1 MSENET
7 KGYTIP
13 RGIGGVEDAPILPTQ
28 PGVGDATPTAQWV
41 LDLLSDGV
49 DTNKPLGDGFQSKYD
64 EEITRFDSTTG
75 EYVTKQT
82 TIDAQEYLKAK
93 GYNFIYYPYMAGEVA
108 RDIAPGLRIIL
119 KNQLASV
126 GLIDLTKTQGSMV
139 DEEFTKGIRRLMECS
154 MNNGG
159 KLDWVQSLG
168 VLRTD
173 MSVRKSAKTK
183 APVIESDQMDDIVDE
198 LLAKSKARKGAPL
211 SDYETQYITNKLTTG
226 PAEQFKQS
234 LGGLATGAGA
244 SLSYDITTGQA
255 VQTPATPAE
264 EPDVDRLTEGGEDVL
279 DEIFEPREELQR
291 QSDMEDLTFNRM
303 QRNLAG
309 LKAAEAQPV
318 PRIR

>member
-13 RGIGGVEDAPILPTQ
+13 RGVGGVEDAPRLPTQ
-28 PGVGDATPTAQWV
+28 PGIGDATPTAQWV

-139 DEEFTKGIRRLMECS
+139 DEEFTKGIRRLMEFS

-211 SDYETQYITNKLTTG
+211 SQEEKDYITSKINNRIGLFNQEIQGLSAGTEGRLAFDPST
-226 PAEQFKQS
+226 PV
-234 LGGLATGAGA
+234 GGRL
-244 SLSYDITTGQA
+244 I
-255 VQTPATPAE
+255 PATPAE
-264 EPDVDRLTEGGEDVL
+264 EADAEQFAEDLAGIEEEV
-279 DEIFEPREELQR
+279 FAPREEAAR
-291 QSDMEDLTFNRM
+291 VAGETEATRA
-303 QRNLAG
+303 RGAATIAG
-309 LKAAEAQPV
+309 LTNLSRRGVQ
-318 PRIR
+318 R

>member
-13 RGIGGVEDAPILPTQ
+13 RGIGGVEDAPRLPTQ
-28 PGVGDATPTAQWV
+28 PGLGDAT
-41 LDLLSDGV
+41 
-49 DTNKPLGDGFQSKYD
+49 
-64 EEITRFDSTTG
+64 
-75 EYVTKQT
+75 
-82 TIDAQEYLKAK
+82 DAQEYLKAK

-139 DEEFTKGIRRLMECS
+139 DEEFTKGIRRLMEFS

-211 SDYETQYITNKLTTG
+211 SQEEKDYITSKINNRIGLFNQEIQGLSAGTEGRLAFDPST
-226 PAEQFKQS
+226 PV
-234 LGGLATGAGA
+234 GGRL
-244 SLSYDITTGQA
+244 I
-255 VQTPATPAE
+255 PATPAE
-264 EPDVDRLTEGGEDVL
+264 EPDAEQFAEDLAGIEEEV
-279 DEIFEPREELQR
+279 FAPREEAARVAEETEATRARGASTIASLTNLSRRGVQR
-291 QSDMEDLTFNRM
+291 
-303 QRNLAG
+303 
-309 LKAAEAQPV
+309 
-318 PRIR
+318 

>member
-13 RGIGGVEDAPILPTQ
+13 RGIGGVEDAPRLPTQ
-28 PGVGDATPTAQWV
+28 PGLGDATPTAQWV

-139 DEEFTKGIRRLMECS
+139 DEEFTKGIRRLMEFS

-211 SDYETQYITNKLTTG
+211 SQEEKDYITSKINNRIGLFNQEIQGLSAGTEGRLAFDPST
-226 PAEQFKQS
+226 PV
-234 LGGLATGAGA
+234 GGRL
-244 SLSYDITTGQA
+244 I
-255 VQTPATPAE
+255 PATPAE
-264 EPDVDRLTEGGEDVL
+264 EPDAEQFAEDLAGIEEEV
-279 DEIFEPREELQR
+279 FAPREEAAR
-291 QSDMEDLTFNRM
+291 VAEETEATRA
-303 QRNLAG
+303 RGAATIAG
-309 LKAAEAQPV
+309 LTNLSRRGVQ
-318 PRIR
+318 R

>member
-13 RGIGGVEDAPILPTQ
+13 RGIGGVEDAPRLPTQ
-28 PGVGDATPTAQWV
+28 PGIGDATPTAQWV

-139 DEEFTKGIRRLMECS
+139 DEEFTKGIRRLMEFS

-211 SDYETQYITNKLTTG
+211 SQEEKDYITSKINNRIGLFNQEIQGLSAGTEGRLAFDPST
-226 PAEQFKQS
+226 PV
-234 LGGLATGAGA
+234 GGRL
-244 SLSYDITTGQA
+244 I
-255 VQTPATPAE
+255 PATPAE
-264 EPDVDRLTEGGEDVL
+264 EADAEQFAEDLAGIEEEV
-279 DEIFEPREELQR
+279 FAPREEAAR
-291 QSDMEDLTFNRM
+291 VAGETEATRA
-303 QRNLAG
+303 RGAATIAG
-309 LKAAEAQPV
+309 LTNLSRRGVQ
-318 PRIR
+318 R

>member
-7 KGYTIP
+7 QGYTMP
-13 RGIGGVEDAPILPTQ
+13 RGIGGIEDAPRIPTQ
-28 PGVGDATPTAQWV
+28 PGAGDATPTAQWV
-41 LDLLSDGV
+41 IDLLSDGV
-49 DTNKPLGDGFQSKYD
+49 DTNKPLGDGFQSKYT

-75 EYVTKQT
+75 EYITKPT
-82 TIDAQEYLKAK
+82 TLDAQEYLKAK

-126 GLIDLTKTQGSMV
+126 GLIDLSKTQGSMI
-139 DEEFTKGIRRLMECS
+139 DEEFTKGIRRLMEFS

-183 APVIESDQMDDIVDE
+183 APVIENDQMDDIVDE

-211 SDYETQYITNKLTTG
+211 SQEEREYISSKINNRIGFFNQEIQGLSAGTEGMLAFDPST
-226 PAEQFKQS
+226 PV
-234 LGGLATGAGA
+234 GGRLIPG
-244 SLSYDITTGQA
+244 
-255 VQTPATPAE
+255 TPAE
-264 EPDVDRLTEGGEDVL
+264 EPDAEQFAEDLAGIEEEV
-279 DEIFEPREELQR
+279 FAPREEAAR
-291 QSDMEDLTFNRM
+291 VAEETEATRA
-303 QRNLAG
+303 RGAATIAG
-309 LKAAEAQPV
+309 LTNLSRRGVQ
-318 PRIR
+318 R

>member
-13 RGIGGVEDAPILPTQ
+13 RGIGGVEDAPRLPTQ
-28 PGVGDATPTAQWV
+28 PGLGDATPTAQWV

-139 DEEFTKGIRRLMECS
+139 DEEFTKGIRRLMEFS

-211 SDYETQYITNKLTTG
+211 SQEEKDYITSKINNRIGLFNQEIQGLSAGTEGRLAFDPST
-226 PAEQFKQS
+226 PV
-234 LGGLATGAGA
+234 GGRL
-244 SLSYDITTGQA
+244 I
-255 VQTPATPAE
+255 PATPAE
-264 EPDVDRLTEGGEDVL
+264 EADAEQFAEDLAGIEEEV
-279 DEIFEPREELQR
+279 FAPREEAAR
-291 QSDMEDLTFNRM
+291 VAEETEATRA
-303 QRNLAG
+303 RGAATIAG
-309 LKAAEAQPV
+309 LTNLSRRGVQ
-318 PRIR
+318 R

>member
-13 RGIGGVEDAPILPTQ
+13 RGIGGVEDAPRLPTQ

-41 LDLLSDGV
+41 LDLLSNGV

-75 EYVTKQT
+75 EYVTKLT
-82 TIDAQEYLKAK
+82 TIDAQEYLKSK
-93 GYNFIYYPYMAGEVA
+93 GFNFIYYPYMAGEVA
-108 RDIAPGLRIIL
+108 RDIEPGIRIVL

-126 GLIDLTKTQGSMV
+126 GLIDLTKTQGAMV
-139 DEEFTKGIRRLMECS
+139 DEEFTKGIRRLMEFS

-168 VLRTD
+168 LLRTD

-183 APVIESDQMDDIVDE
+183 APVIENDQMDDIVDE

-211 SDYETQYITNKLTTG
+211 SQEEKDYITSKINNRIGFFNQEIQGLSAGTEGKLVFDPTTPVG
-226 PAEQFKQS
+226 ARLTPGTPAQEADAEQFAED
-234 LGGLATGAGA
+234 LAG
-244 SLSYDITTGQA
+244 I
-255 VQTPATPAE
+255 E
-264 EPDVDRLTEGGEDVL
+264 EEV
-279 DEIFEPREELQR
+279 FAPREEAAR
-291 QSDMEDLTFNRM
+291 VAEETEATRA
-303 QRNLAG
+303 RGAATIAG
-309 LKAAEAQPV
+309 LTNLSRRGVQ
-318 PRIR
+318 R

>member
-13 RGIGGVEDAPILPTQ
+13 RGIGGVEDAPRLPTQ
-28 PGVGDATPTAQWV
+28 PGIGDATPTAQWV

-64 EEITRFDSTTG
+64 EEVTRFDSTTG

-139 DEEFTKGIRRLMECS
+139 DEEFTKGIRRLMEFS

-211 SDYETQYITNKLTTG
+211 SQEEKDYITSKINNRIGLFNQEIQGLSAGTEGRLAFDPST
-226 PAEQFKQS
+226 PV
-234 LGGLATGAGA
+234 GGRL
-244 SLSYDITTGQA
+244 I
-255 VQTPATPAE
+255 PATPAE
-264 EPDVDRLTEGGEDVL
+264 EADAEQFAEDLAGIEEEV
-279 DEIFEPREELQR
+279 FAPREEAAR
-291 QSDMEDLTFNRM
+291 VAGETEATRA
-303 QRNLAG
+303 RGAATIAG
-309 LKAAEAQPV
+309 LTNLSRRGVQ
-318 PRIR
+318 R

>member
-13 RGIGGVEDAPILPTQ
+13 RGIGGVEDAPRLPTQ
-28 PGVGDATPTAQWV
+28 PGLGDATPTAQWV

-139 DEEFTKGIRRLMECS
+139 DEEFTKGIRRLMEFS

-211 SDYETQYITNKLTTG
+211 SQEEKDYITSKINNRIGLFNQEIQGLSAGTEGRLAFDPST
-226 PAEQFKQS
+226 PV
-234 LGGLATGAGA
+234 GGRL
-244 SLSYDITTGQA
+244 I
-255 VQTPATPAE
+255 PATPAE
-264 EPDVDRLTEGGEDVL
+264 EPDAEQFAEDLAGIEEEV
-279 DEIFEPREELQR
+279 FAPREEAAR
-291 QSDMEDLTFNRM
+291 VAGETEATRA
-303 QRNLAG
+303 RGAATIAG
-309 LKAAEAQPV
+309 LTNLSRRGVQ
-318 PRIR
+318 R

>member
-13 RGIGGVEDAPILPTQ
+13 RGIGGVGDAPRLPTQ
-28 PGVGDATPTAQWV
+28 PGIGDATPTAQWV
-41 LDLLSDGV
+41 LDLLSNGV

-139 DEEFTKGIRRLMECS
+139 DEEFTKGIRRLMEFS

-211 SDYETQYITNKLTTG
+211 SQEEKDYITSKINNRIGLFNQEIQGLSAGTEGRLAFDPST
-226 PAEQFKQS
+226 PV
-234 LGGLATGAGA
+234 GGRL
-244 SLSYDITTGQA
+244 I
-255 VQTPATPAE
+255 PATPAE
-264 EPDVDRLTEGGEDVL
+264 EADAEQFAEDLAGIEEEV
-279 DEIFEPREELQR
+279 FAPREEAAR
-291 QSDMEDLTFNRM
+291 VAGETEATRA
-303 QRNLAG
+303 RGAATIAG
-309 LKAAEAQPV
+309 LTNLSRRGVQ
-318 PRIR
+318 R

>member
-13 RGIGGVEDAPILPTQ
+13 RGIGGVKDAPRLPIQ
-28 PGVGDATPTAQWV
+28 PGLGDATPTAQWV

-139 DEEFTKGIRRLMECS
+139 DEEFTKGIRRLMEFS

-211 SDYETQYITNKLTTG
+211 SQEEKDYITSKINNRIGLFNQEIQGLSAGTEGRLAFDPST
-226 PAEQFKQS
+226 PV
-234 LGGLATGAGA
+234 GGRL
-244 SLSYDITTGQA
+244 I
-255 VQTPATPAE
+255 PATPAE
-264 EPDVDRLTEGGEDVL
+264 EPDAEQFAEDLAGIEEEV
-279 DEIFEPREELQR
+279 FAPREEAAR
-291 QSDMEDLTFNRM
+291 VAEETEATRA
-303 QRNLAG
+303 RGAATIAG
-309 LKAAEAQPV
+309 LTNLSRRGVQ
-318 PRIR
+318 R

>member
-139 DEEFTKGIRRLMECS
+139 DEEFTKGIRRLMEFS

-211 SDYETQYITNKLTTG
+211 SQEEKDYITSKINNRIGLFNQEIQGLSAGTEGRLAFDPST
-226 PAEQFKQS
+226 PV
-234 LGGLATGAGA
+234 GGRL
-244 SLSYDITTGQA
+244 I
-255 VQTPATPAE
+255 PATPAE
-264 EPDVDRLTEGGEDVL
+264 EADAEQFAEDLAGIEEEV
-279 DEIFEPREELQR
+279 FAPREEAAR
-291 QSDMEDLTFNRM
+291 VAGETEATRA
-303 QRNLAG
+303 RGAATIAG
-309 LKAAEAQPV
+309 LTNLSRRGVQ
-318 PRIR
+318 R

>member
-13 RGIGGVEDAPILPTQ
+13 RGVGGVEDAPRLPTQ
-28 PGVGDATPTAQWV
+28 PGIGDATPTAQWV

-64 EEITRFDSTTG
+64 EEVTRFDSTTG

-139 DEEFTKGIRRLMECS
+139 DEEFTKGIRRLMEFS

-211 SDYETQYITNKLTTG
+211 SQEEKDYITSKINNRIGLFNQEIQGLSAGTEGRLAFDPST
-226 PAEQFKQS
+226 PV
-234 LGGLATGAGA
+234 GGRL
-244 SLSYDITTGQA
+244 I
-255 VQTPATPAE
+255 PATPAE
-264 EPDVDRLTEGGEDVL
+264 EADAEQFAEDLAGIEEEV
-279 DEIFEPREELQR
+279 FAPREEAAR
-291 QSDMEDLTFNRM
+291 VAGETEATRA
-303 QRNLAG
+303 RGAATIAG
-309 LKAAEAQPV
+309 LTNLSRRGVQ
-318 PRIR
+318 R